1 MTGID
6 LLRTAEIK
14 KIPLFQGFN
23 DTDYSQIA
31 DVADVVLFEPKNSC
45 WSKVPSVANYGYCL
59 PVPARFRGESIRITV
74 IPSGLCLPA
83 LSL

>member
-23 DTDYSQIA
+23 DIDFSPIA
-31 DVADVVLFEPKNSC
+31 DVSDVVLFEPKKLVLEQGAVS
-45 WSKVPSVANYGYCL
+45 
-59 PVPARFRGESIRITV
+59 RE
-74 IPSGLCLPA
+74 
-83 LSL
+83 

>member
-31 DVADVVLFEPKNSC
+31 DVADVVLFGPKKLVLEQGCRQSRMMGIAC
-45 WSKVPSVANYGYCL
+45 RYLRGFAAN
-59 PVPARFRGESIRITV
+59 R
-74 IPSGLCLPA
+74 SG
-83 LSL
+83 

>member
-31 DVADVVLFEPKNSC
+31 DVADVVLFEQKKLNKHVKFIC
-45 WSKVPSVANYGYCL
+45 FK
-59 PVPARFRGESIRITV
+59 TV
-74 IPSGLCLPA
+74 QRNLTL
-83 LSL
+83 

>member
-31 DVADVVLFEPKNSC
+31 DVADVVLFEPKKLVLEQGAVS
-45 WSKVPSVANYGYCL
+45 
-59 PVPARFRGESIRITV
+59 RE
-74 IPSGLCLPA
+74 
-83 LSL
+83 